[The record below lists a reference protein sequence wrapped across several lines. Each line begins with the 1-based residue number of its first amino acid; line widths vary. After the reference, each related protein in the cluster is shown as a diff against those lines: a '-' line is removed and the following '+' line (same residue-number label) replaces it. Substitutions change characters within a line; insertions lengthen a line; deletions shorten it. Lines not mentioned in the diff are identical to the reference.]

1 MLRNRPSYIIIFIA
15 LSLFFNCQCGYT
27 QTLAELDEI
36 QYNLNFFTNSYDAKT
51 KNLISNIQISLKEHW
66 KIFAKNKA
74 DEKIQIKILLEKTR
88 NISAINIEWPS
99 PVLENR
105 SFYFVESLKVPVL
118 ITVIDPSLN
127 TAFDLNISL
136 SVCAKTCSIKKHTLH
151 INMPAVKELY
161 NENTSLIKMLFVA
174 FIGGIILNVMPC
186 VLPVLSI
193 KLLSIISC
201 GDRSERFVRYQFIAI
216 TCGIIFSFLML
227 ASLTNVLKISGEYVG
242 FGLNFQQPEF
252 IIFLILVLLL
262 FAGSLANRISFNI
275 PEKVSNA
282 LIKYSDESKLFGSF
296 LSGAFVTLVATPCT
310 APFVGSAISFA
321 LLYSSLEIY
330 LIFLAI
336 GFGMALPYI
345 ALILNPNLIKM
356 LPKPGKWMVT
366 IKKLLVIIVY
376 LTVFWLIF
384 ILSKLLD
391 QKAAILLFMTCLLF
405 QFIVENK
412 QWILQYT
419 TIKLILCILVV
430 AIGVPLE
437 FPRNFRKHHQCQVK
451 PWLKIF

>member
-1 MLRNRPSYIIIFIA
+1 
-15 LSLFFNCQCGYT
+15 
-27 QTLAELDEI
+27 
-36 QYNLNFFTNSYDAKT
+36 
-51 KNLISNIQISLKEHW
+51 
-66 KIFAKNKA
+66 
-74 DEKIQIKILLEKTR
+74 
-88 NISAINIEWPS
+88 
-99 PVLENR
+99 
-105 SFYFVESLKVPVL
+105 
-118 ITVIDPSLN
+118 
-127 TAFDLNISL
+127 
-136 SVCAKTCSIKKHTLH
+136 
-151 INMPAVKELY
+151 
-161 NENTSLIKMLFVA
+161 MLFVA